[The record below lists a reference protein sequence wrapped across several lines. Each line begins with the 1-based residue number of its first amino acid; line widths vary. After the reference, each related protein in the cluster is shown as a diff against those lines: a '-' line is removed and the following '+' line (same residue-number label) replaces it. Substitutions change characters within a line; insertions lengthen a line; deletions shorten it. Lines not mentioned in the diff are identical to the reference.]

1 VPQLSD
7 LPPYPLEQVL
17 DVKKKRVEDAELV
30 VKEKQ
35 KALEIEQDK
44 LKKREEER
52 DKVKNHYQDKLLQL
66 RHQYDEGTTSD
77 KIDQAKLYIK
87 VVQERLKVEEKKV
100 KDQQAQ
106 VETAEKNLELAKN
119 QLRAR
124 RKFRTEKKMMLVQRC
139 FYRNTLKIGSKLEEK
154 LERRNNNLWYYSP
167 QIYPRQTGGR
177 MFLKIS
183 KNQRTVS

>member
-1 VPQLSD
+1 MPQTSD

-30 VKEKQ
+30 VREKI

-44 LKKREEER
+44 LKKRQEER
-52 DKVKNHYQDKLLQL
+52 DKVKSHYEDKLLQL
-66 RHQYDEGTTSD
+66 RHEYDTGTTSV
-77 KIDQAKLYIK
+77 KIDQAKVYIK
-87 VVQERLKVEEKKV
+87 VVQERLRVEEKKV

-124 RKFRTEKKMMLVQRC
+124 QREQDKIEMHKKEWIKD
-139 FYRNTLKIGSKLEEK
+139 TLKELAILETREEDEIGS
-154 LERRNNNLWYYSP
+154 
-167 QIYPRQTGGR
+167 T
-177 MFLKIS
+177 MFLS
-183 KNQRTVS
+183 KYMQNKAQARREASKEE